1 MAYQELREALT
12 FDDVLLLPQASD
24 LLPANCDVST
34 ALTPKIRLRIPLVSS
49 PMDTVTESRVAIAI
63 AQMGGIGFVHRN
75 LSIEEQAA
83 EVETVKKYESG
94 MIVDPITVSPD
105 QKIGEA
111 VAVMERY
118 RISGLPVVADGR
130 LVGILTNRDLRF
142 ERRLDKQVR
151 DVMTSKLI
159 TARPGIDLEHAK
171 ELLQA
176 HRIEK
181 LPLVD
186 DQNRLRGLITVK
198 DMDKAIRHPHASKDN
213 RGRLRVGAAVGVGP
227 EREARVA
234 ALRRAG
240 VDVICIDTAHGHTRN
255 VIDAIKAT
263 KLEWPEVEVVAGNV
277 ATSEGAKALC
287 DAGADAIRVGMGPGS
302 ICTTR
307 VVSGVGVPQITA
319 IMDTMA
325 VAEPRNI
332 PVIADGG
339 IRFSGDITKAIAAG
353 ANSVMIGSLFAG
365 TEESPGETILYQGR
379 TYKTVPRYGLDRRDE
394 RAHRRPLRAAQRRG
408 RQACAGRN
416 RGPRAPSRIARV
428 EYRAAGGRVAIRDG
442 LRRRGEFGGAAQ
454 AGALRQGQRRRD
466 AREPRARRVYH
477 ERSAE
482 LSAVGGG
489 APRPAPSAGVT
500 PAPGIKRRCGTSSLL
515 EGCWGCGRHTA
526 RGLDASNLRTAS
538 PSRAGRGNRS
548 LERMRGV
555 VPHYLF

>member
-1 MAYQELREALT
+1 
-12 FDDVLLLPQASD
+12 
-24 LLPANCDVST
+24 
-34 ALTPKIRLRIPLVSS
+34 
-49 PMDTVTESRVAIAI
+49 
-63 AQMGGIGFVHRN
+63 MGGIGFVHRN

-83 EVETVKKYESG
+83 EVETVKKYETG
-94 MIVDPITVSPD
+94 MIVDPITVSPE

-111 VAVMERY
+111 LAVMERF
-118 RISGLPVVADGR
+118 RISGLPVVSDGR

-151 DVMTSKLI
+151 DVMTSKVI

-198 DMDKAIRHPHASKDN
+198 DMDKAIRHPHASKDQL
-213 RGRLRVGAAVGVGP
+213 GRLRVGAAVGVGP

-263 KLEWPEVEVVAGNV
+263 KSEWPGVEVVAGNV

-287 DAGADAIRVGMGPGS
+287 DAGADALRVGMGPGS

-307 VVSGVGVPQITA
+307 VISGVGVPQITA
-319 IMDTMA
+319 IMDTVA
-325 VAEPRNI
+325 IAEPRNI

-353 ANSVMIGSLFAG
+353 ANSIMIGSLFAG

-379 TYKTVPRYGLDRRDE
+379 TYKLYRGMGSLGAMNERTGDRYGQLGVSDGKHVPE
-394 RAHRRPLRAAQRRG
+394 G
-408 RQACAGRN
+408 
-416 RGPRAPSRIARV
+416 I
-428 EYRAAGGRVAIRDG
+428 EGRVPHRGSLASNIEQLVGG
-442 LRRRGEFGGAAQ
+442 LQSGMGYLGAAN
-454 AGALRQGQRRRD
+454 L
-466 AREPRARRVYH
+466 
-477 ERSAE
+477 AE
-482 LSAVGGG
+482 LRKRAKFVKVSDAGMRESHVHDVFITKE
-489 APRPAPSAGVT
+489 APNYRQ
-500 PAPGIKRRCGTSSLL
+500 
-515 EGCWGCGRHTA
+515 
-526 RGLDASNLRTAS
+526 
-538 PSRAGRGNRS
+538 
-548 LERMRGV
+548 
-555 VPHYLF
+555 

>member
-1 MAYQELREALT
+1 
-12 FDDVLLLPQASD
+12 
-24 LLPANCDVST
+24 
-34 ALTPKIRLRIPLVSS
+34 
-49 PMDTVTESRVAIAI
+49 MDTVTESRTAIAI
-63 AQMGGIGFVHRN
+63 AQMGGFGFIHRN

-83 EVETVKKYESG
+83 EVETVKKYETG
-94 MIVDPITVSPD
+94 MIVDPITVSPE

-111 VAVMERY
+111 LAVMERF
-118 RISGLPVVADGR
+118 RISGLPVVSDGR

-151 DVMTSKLI
+151 DVMTHKVI

-198 DMDKAIRHPHASKDN
+198 DMDKAIRHPHASKDQL
-213 RGRLRVGAAVGVGP
+213 GRLRVGAAVGVGP

-263 KLEWPEVEVVAGNV
+263 KSEWPDIEVVAGNV

-287 DAGADAIRVGMGPGS
+287 DAGADALRVGMGPGS

-307 VVSGVGVPQITA
+307 VISGVGVPQITA
-319 IMDTMA
+319 IMDTIA
-325 VAEPRNI
+325 IAEPRNI

-365 TEESPGETILYQGR
+365 SEESPGETILYQGR
-379 TYKTVPRYGLDRRDE
+379 TYKLYRGMGSIGAMNERTGDRYGQLNVNDGKHVPE
-394 RAHRRPLRAAQRRG
+394 G
-408 RQACAGRN
+408 
-416 RGPRAPSRIARV
+416 I
-428 EYRAAGGRVAIRDG
+428 EGRVPHRGSLASNIEQLVGG
-442 LRRRGEFGGAAQ
+442 LQSGMGYLGAANLTELRKRAKFVKISD
-454 AGALRQGQRRRD
+454 AGMRESHVHDVFITKEAPNYRQ
-466 AREPRARRVYH
+466 
-477 ERSAE
+477 
-482 LSAVGGG
+482 
-489 APRPAPSAGVT
+489 
-500 PAPGIKRRCGTSSLL
+500 
-515 EGCWGCGRHTA
+515 
-526 RGLDASNLRTAS
+526 
-538 PSRAGRGNRS
+538 
-548 LERMRGV
+548 
-555 VPHYLF
+555 